1 LAILVSIIAAFSVSE
16 TPTTPVPSVLKIL
29 AIANSQQSIPDEV
42 GKALQVSAY
51 NRAISGASFYGVIDD
66 AELINVKDQYEPSN
80 LDWVLMSASGN
91 GVNDK
96 CNCNVCG
103 DVINGIISS
112 DATTGELSNLVNQVK
127 QNGYKMVFV
136 MYLQILIDAEYEFN
150 QCGEEFS
157 EVELRIKPL
166 AVNTTIF
173 VL

>member
-1 LAILVSIIAAFSVSE
+1 MAILVSIIAAFSVSE

-42 GKALQVSAY
+42 GKALQVSVD
-51 NRAISGASFYGVIDD
+51 NRAISS
-66 AELINVKDQYEPSN
+66 
-80 LDWVLMSASGN
+80 N
-91 GVNDK
+91 GVDDK
-96 CNCNVCG
+96 CNCNVCR

-112 DATTGELSNLVNQVK
+112 DASTGELPNLVNQVK
-127 QNGYKMVFV
+127 QNGYKIVFV
-136 MYLQILIDAEYEFN
+136 MYLQILIDAEYGFN
-150 QCGEEFS
+150 QCGEESS

>member
-1 LAILVSIIAAFSVSE
+1 L
-16 TPTTPVPSVLKIL
+16 P
-29 AIANSQQSIPDEV
+29 
-42 GKALQVSAY
+42 
-51 NRAISGASFYGVIDD
+51 
-66 AELINVKDQYEPSN
+66 
-80 LDWVLMSASGN
+80 
-91 GVNDK
+91 
-96 CNCNVCG
+96 
-103 DVINGIISS
+103 
-112 DATTGELSNLVNQVK
+112 NLVNQVK

>member
-1 LAILVSIIAAFSVSE
+1 
-16 TPTTPVPSVLKIL
+16 
-29 AIANSQQSIPDEV
+29 
-42 GKALQVSAY
+42 
-51 NRAISGASFYGVIDD
+51 
-66 AELINVKDQYEPSN
+66 
-80 LDWVLMSASGN
+80 MSASGN

-96 CNCNVCG
+96 CNCNVCR

-112 DATTGELSNLVNQVK
+112 DATTGELPNLVNQVK
-127 QNGYKMVFV
+127 QNGYKIVFV
-136 MYLQILIDAEYEFN
+136 MYLQILIDAEYGFN